1 MHQAKKGNQWHFG
14 MKAHIDVD
22 KREDMQA
29 ANEKT
34 VQWHV
39 AKRRKTI
46 EKLADDWQKS
56 MAQAYE
62 KLKAQ
67 VRAYVEHPFH
77 VVKNIFKYK
86 KTRYKGLLK
95 NDAQLNM
102 LFALSNLYILRGEL
116 RP

>member
-1 MHQAKKGNQWHFG
+1 MRATLVWT
-14 MKAHIDVD
+14 
-22 KREDMQA
+22 KREDMQEA
-29 ANEKT
+29 LKANEQT

-39 AKRRKTI
+39 AKRRNCI
-46 EKLADDWQKS
+46 EKLADSWQKK

-86 KTRYKGLLK
+86 KTRYKGLSK
-95 NDAQLNM
+95 NDAQLNV
-102 LFALSNLYILRGEL
+102 LFALSNLYMVRREL

>member
-1 MHQAKKGNQWHFG
+1 MQQAL
-14 MKAHIDVD
+14 
-22 KREDMQA
+22 A
-29 ANEKT
+29 ANEQT

-46 EKLADDWQKS
+46 EKLDEGWQKDL
-56 MAQAYE
+56 AQAYE
-62 KLKAQ
+62 KLKAR

-86 KTRYKGLLK
+86 KTRYKGLAK
-95 NDAQLNM
+95 NDAQLNA
-102 LFALSNLYILRGEL
+102 LFALSNLYMVRGEL